1 MPIKTRLCI
10 SDHGKA
16 GVIGIFLAESS
27 HSQPRKAMKDTPAIT
42 KKLITRP
49 ELHAYLE
56 LPSCRAEMTKEH
68 EVKIKAA
75 PIPSRRDRDLTPPQT
90 DFELTDSDFASGK

>member
-1 MPIKTRLCI
+1 M
-10 SDHGKA
+10 
-16 GVIGIFLAESS
+16 IGIFLAESS

-49 ELHAYLE
+49 ELHAYFE

-75 PIPSRRDRDLTPPQT
+75 PIPSRRDMDLTTPET
-90 DFELTDSDFASGK
+90 DFKLTDSDFASGK